1 MALGTYD
8 NEYLVHM
15 YVAIARSHPLA
26 MNILIGSEDWLSL
39 GPRRFWLEAVGSELL
54 FKGLQHGSE
63 AWRTLLASHQTLYE
77 EALAFAPTYAR
88 NTDEVLIADC
98 MDQMVPYHLWIL
110 MSSQMDR
117 ERLERIRGEA
127 LLRLKEIETDKADSF
142 LEQYAD
148 F

>member
-1 MALGTYD
+1 MALSAYD

-15 YVAIARSHPLA
+15 FVAIARSHPLA
-26 MNILIGSEDWLSL
+26 MNILIESEDWLLL
-39 GPRRFWLEAVGSELL
+39 GPRRFWLEAVGSEFLC
-54 FKGLQHGSE
+54 KGLQHRSE
-63 AWRTLLASHQTLYE
+63 DWTALLTMHQRLYE

-110 MSSQMDR
+110 MSSQIDR
-117 ERLERIRGEA
+117 DRLERIRGEA

>member
-8 NEYLVHM
+8 NGYLVHM

-26 MNILIGSEDWLSL
+26 MNILIESEDWLSL

-54 FKGLQHGSE
+54 FKGFQFGSE
-63 AWRTLLASHQTLYE
+63 AWASLLASHQRLYE
-77 EALAFAPTYAR
+77 EALAFASTYAR

-110 MSSQMDR
+110 MSSRIDR
-117 ERLERIRGEA
+117 DRLERIRGEA
-127 LLRLKEIETDKADSF
+127 MLRLKEIETDKADAF

>member
-1 MALGTYD
+1 
-8 NEYLVHM
+8 
-15 YVAIARSHPLA
+15 
-26 MNILIGSEDWLSL
+26 
-39 GPRRFWLEAVGSELL
+39 VGSELL
-54 FKGLQHGSE
+54 FKNLQFRSE
-63 AWRTLLASHQTLYE
+63 AWGILLASHQRLYD

-110 MSSQMDR
+110 MSSQIDR
-117 ERLERIRGEA
+117 DRLERIRGEA

>member
-1 MALGTYD
+1 MSLGAYD
-8 NEYLVHM
+8 NGYLVHM
-15 YVAIARSHPLA
+15 YVTIARSHPLA
-26 MNILIGSEDWLSL
+26 MNILIESADWLAL

-54 FKGLQHGSE
+54 FKNLQFRSE
-63 AWRTLLASHQTLYE
+63 AWGTLMASHQRLYD

-110 MSSQMDR
+110 MSSQIER
-117 ERLERIRGEA
+117 ERFERIRGEA
-127 LLRLKEIETDKADSF
+127 LLRLKEIETDRADAF

>member
-1 MALGTYD
+1 MTLGTYD
-8 NEYLVHM
+8 NGYLVHM
-15 YVAIARSHPLA
+15 YVTIVRSHPLA
-26 MNILIGSEDWLSL
+26 MNILIESEDWLAL

-54 FKGLQHGSE
+54 FKHLHFGSE
-63 AWRTLLASHQTLYE
+63 AWGNVLASHQRLYD

-110 MSSQMDR
+110 MSSQIER
-117 ERLERIRGEA
+117 ERFERIRGEA
-127 LLRLKEIETDKADSF
+127 MLRLKEIQEEKADSF
-142 LEQYAD
+142 MEQYAD

>member
-1 MALGTYD
+1 
-8 NEYLVHM
+8 M

-26 MNILIGSEDWLSL
+26 MNILIESEDWLSL
-39 GPRRFWLEAVGSELL
+39 GPRRFWLEAVGSELV
-54 FKGLQHGSE
+54 FKGLQFGSE
-63 AWRTLLASHQTLYE
+63 GWATLLTSHQRLYE
-77 EALAFAPTYAR
+77 EALAFAPTYTR

-110 MSSQMDR
+110 MSSQIDR
-117 ERLERIRGEA
+117 DRLERIRGEA
-127 LLRLKEIETDKADSF
+127 MLRLKEAETDRADAF